1 MGSKLVTTS
10 TAVHSALPVA
20 SDEVLR
26 RDDPR
31 WARLH
36 QIIDERSLGIGDY
49 ILSSGKHSKYHFE
62 LRKTTMFGEGMRL
75 IAQIVLEYMKRE
87 GLRCV
92 GGKVQGAVPI
102 AAAVCLQGELES
114 YPVQAF
120 FVRAEEKKH
129 GRGELV
135 DGYVSDKDDILLVD
149 DVATSGGSILDA
161 IKGLQKA
168 YPGTT
173 PRHALVIVDRQQ
185 GAEAA
190 LAAKGIQLVSL
201 FARQDFTRIPP
212 EDGN

>member
-1 MGSKLVTTS
+1 MN
-10 TAVHSALPVA
+10 TAAHSPILGTA
-20 SDEVLR
+20 DEVLR

-31 WARLH
+31 WTRLH
-36 QIIDERSLGIGDY
+36 QIIDEMSLGIGDY

-62 LRKTTMFGEGMRL
+62 LRKTTMLGEGMRL
-75 IAQIVLEYMKRE
+75 IAQVVLEYMRRE

-102 AAAVCLQGELES
+102 ATAVCFQGELES

-120 FVRAEEKKH
+120 FVRGEEKKH

-135 DGYVSDKDDILLVD
+135 DGYVSDKDGILLVD

-161 IKGLQKA
+161 VKGLHKA

-173 PRHALVIVDRQQ
+173 PRRALVIVDRQQ
-185 GAEAA
+185 GAEAI
-190 LAAKGIQLVSL
+190 LATKGIKLVSL
-201 FARQDFTRIPP
+201 FNRQDFPRIPP